1 MREGRQ
7 SGPKGIVTLL
17 FIGLTIA
24 YPVIVYFHI
33 ESVRPQWFA
42 SVMLA
47 LVVLRFIFFGGAKRL
62 SDAFMAVLAIVFCLA
77 VMLFDSALLL
87 KFYPVMMNVG
97 MGLLFLVSLNDSQSL
112 IERFARAGGKTP
124 PEQAKGYL
132 RGLSLTWGVLLLLN
146 GAVSAYTAWFT
157 SLSTWALYNGMIAYM
172 LIACFVL
179 LELGYRSYY
188 KKRHNIVDE

>member
-1 MREGRQ
+1 
-7 SGPKGIVTLL
+7 
-17 FIGLTIA
+17 
-24 YPVIVYFHI
+24 
-33 ESVRPQWFA
+33 
-42 SVMLA
+42 
-47 LVVLRFIFFGGAKRL
+47 
-62 SDAFMAVLAIVFCLA
+62 
-77 VMLFDSALLL
+77 
-87 KFYPVMMNVG
+87 
-97 MGLLFLVSLNDSQSL
+97 
-112 IERFARAGGKTP
+112 KTP